1 MSTQDYYE
9 TLGVPRSADE
19 KALKS
24 AYRKLA
30 MQYHPDR
37 NPDNAEAEARFKQVN
52 EAYAVLSDADK
63 RAAYDRI
70 GHDAFTQSN
79 GAGPGGPQGFEG
91 FEDLVR
97 SAFGGSFDDL
107 FGEFFG
113 RGGAGPRSRTGPAR
127 GADLRYDL
135 EISLE
140 DAFHGKTVDI
150 KTPST
155 ETCDHCGGDGAEP
168 GTEVEICP
176 TCNGLGRVRATQGFF
191 TMERTCPTCGGQGRY
206 VKTPC
211 RKCDGVGRVRVERM
225 LSVKVPPGLED
236 GTRIR
241 LAGEGDAGARGG
253 PRGDLY
259 IFVSIRPHDI
269 FERDGADLYCRAPVP
284 MTTAAL
290 GGEIEIPTIEGG
302 RVRVRVPEGSQT
314 GRKVRLRSKGMTRL
328 RAAAQGDMYVELF
341 VETPTRLN
349 AKQRE
354 LLETFA
360 DESGED
366 CHPEHKSFFDRA
378 KRFWDGIARAEED
391 RPPAP

>member
-1 MSTQDYYE
+1 MSEDYYQI
-9 TLGVPRSADE
+9 LGVDRTADE

-30 MQYHPDR
+30 MQHHPDR
-37 NPDNAEAEARFKQVN
+37 NPGDAAAEAKFKDIN
-52 EAYAVLSDADK
+52 AAYAVLSDPEK
-63 RAAYDRI
+63 RRVYDQVGHAAFSQ
-70 GHDAFTQSN
+70 AN
-79 GAGPGGPQGFEG
+79 GMGGGGQNFEG

-97 SAFGGSFDDL
+97 SAFGSSFDDL

-113 RGGAGPRSRTGPAR
+113 RGGPGPRRGRSGPAR
-127 GADLRYDL
+127 GADLRFDL

-140 DAFHGKTVDI
+140 DAYGGKTVEI
-150 KTPST
+150 AVPST
-155 ETCDHCGGDGAEP
+155 ETCDRCNGDGAEP
-168 GTEVEICP
+168 GTEIEVCP

-206 VKTPC
+206 LKTPC

-225 LSVKVPPGLED
+225 LSVKIPPGVED

-259 IFVSIRPHDI
+259 IFVSIRPHEI

-302 RVRVRVPEGSQT
+302 RVKVRTPEGSQT
-314 GRKVRLRSKGMTRL
+314 GRKVRLRGKGMTRL
-328 RAAAQGDMYVELF
+328 RSAAHGDMYVELF

-349 AKQRE
+349 ARQKE
-354 LLETFA
+354 LLEAFA

-366 CHPEHKSFFDRA
+366 CHPEHKSFFERA
-378 KRFWDGIARAEED
+378 KRFWDGIAGADGE
-391 RPPAP
+391 RPNA